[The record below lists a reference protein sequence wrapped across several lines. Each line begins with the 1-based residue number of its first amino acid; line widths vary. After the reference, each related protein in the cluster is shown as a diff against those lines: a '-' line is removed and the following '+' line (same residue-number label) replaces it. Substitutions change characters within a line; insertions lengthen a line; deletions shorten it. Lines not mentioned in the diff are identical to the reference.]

1 MNDSKLNQGSEINEI
16 VNNRNKWLFVS
27 PHISGYLVNRNNSL
41 LIPSGN
47 MWYSPLKVY
56 PSYIYNLL
64 KLAYFLVK
72 QLFSDK
78 TSFQTKSAHILFSVG
93 QGYDLKNYSKL
104 FLDSNVE
111 VIHLEAFNTNQKIN
125 FNIVEL
131 KLAFLFFLE
140 NLQEANSILK
150 LKLPLELRKRIVDYT
165 LPQLATYTYTCAFL
179 SAIKEQIPNVKIF
192 HSGAELVSVAATR
205 VELETV
211 YLYHGLASKRSIVS
225 YPFYDHIYV
234 YASEEK
240 SYFEDIS
247 PNSNVCLYPAK
258 ELSKLE
264 KRVIIFL
271 STHDGFM
278 SEETILEVLALFLKK
293 DYKIFLKKH
302 PSYKGSLVDKITE
315 KYDLETMD
323 LEKDASE
330 IILNLKPSFTVGW
343 ASTALCE
350 SLRYGVIPISLE
362 VAITILPIDR
372 DKSKFTYEN
381 IQDLYISGLPH
392 IWGIYPFK
400 KRSFSWEEEKERIFE
415 LLEDTSL
422 YTKTLSE
429 LRMR

>member
-150 LKLPLELRKRIVDYT
+150 LKLPLELRKRIVDYS

-211 YLYHGLASKRSIVS
+211 YLYHGLATKRSIVS

-271 STHDGFM
+271 RQIDKTM
-278 SEETILEVLALFLKK
+278 PEETLSELLTLFSQK
-293 DYKIFLKKH
+293 DYEIFLKKS
-302 PSYKGSLVDKITE
+302 PTYTGSLADKLAS
-315 KYDLETMD
+315 KYNLEIIGPED
-323 LEKDASE
+323 DASE
-330 IILNLKPSFTVGW
+330 AILGLRPSFAVSW
-343 ASTALCE
+343 MSTALCE
-350 SLRYGVIPISLE
+350 SILHGVIPISLAGKE
-362 VAITILPIDR
+362 ISWYVGDWT
-372 DKSKFTYEN
+372 
-381 IQDLYISGLPH
+381 DLH
-392 IWGIYPFK
+392 TWTIYPLQ
-400 KRSFSWEEEKERIFE
+400 KRCLSWMKEKQRIFE
-415 LLEDTSL
+415 LLEDMSL
-422 YTKTLSE
+422 YTETLSE
-429 LRMR
+429 LRTR

>member
-1 MNDSKLNQGSEINEI
+1 MSDSKLNQGSELNEI
-16 VNNRNKWLFVS
+16 VNKRNKWLFCSIQVS
-27 PHISGYLVNRNNSL
+27 RYLVKSDNSI

-78 TSFQTKSAHILFSVG
+78 TSFQTKSAHILVSVG

-125 FNIVEL
+125 FNIVDP
-131 KLAFLFFLE
+131 KLACLIFLE
-140 NLQEANSILK
+140 NLREANSILK
-150 LKLPLELRKRIVDYT
+150 LKLPLELRKRIVDHA

-271 STHDGFM
+271 RIYDSLM
-278 SEETILEVLALFLKK
+278 SEKTILEILTFFLKK
-293 DYKIFLKKH
+293 DYQIFLKKH
-302 PSYKGSLVDKITE
+302 PNYTGSLADKIAS
-315 KYDLETMD
+315 KYNLEIVD
-323 LEKDASE
+323 REKDASE
-330 IILNLKPSFTVGW
+330 IISYLRPSFTVGW
-343 ASTALCE
+343 TSTALCE
-350 SLRYGVIPISLE
+350 SLRHGVIPVSIADE
-362 VAITILPIDR
+362 MNWR
-372 DKSKFTYEN
+372 DQHNHT
-381 IQDLYISGLPH
+381 
-392 IWGIYPFK
+392 WGIYPFK
-400 KRSFSWEEEKERIFE
+400 RRTLSWKEESERVSE

-422 YTKTLSE
+422 YAKNLSE
-429 LRMR
+429 LRVR